1 MGTHLPSLSFDI
13 MKIRYYFFFAI
24 LIFGFQPEL
33 KAQKCKADRLFNRY
47 EYARSI
53 PYYTRVAGKNGRHA
67 VYAMVQAADAHRLT
81 SNFQEAA
88 KWYAK
93 AIENGTTNNMVWLNY
108 GQALRSMGRYTEAA
122 EQFRK
127 YAQLNPSDPRGE
139 LYAKYSTEIQQW
151 GQPEYNYTLF
161 NAEAINTPYSEFS
174 PVYLNDGVVFT
185 SDRMTKSGEKRFGWT
200 QAYYLDLW
208 FASLSKINPDI
219 PAVPESPALYSS
231 QLSQP
236 YHDGPATFSKDGKTM
251 YYTLVER
258 KAGDLD
264 SSRYYTNKL
273 KIFSSTFTND
283 KWSEPIAFFLNND
296 AWSVGHPALSDDAN
310 TLYFVSDMPGGNGG
324 TDIYSVT
331 RNGDGWENPV
341 NLGSTVNTF
350 GNEMFPFSYQDSI
363 LYFSSDGHAGLGS
376 LDIFKTSKKGAFW
389 SKPEN
394 LKAPINSPADDFGY
408 VINAQGT
415 EAMLSSNRPGG
426 KGEDDI
432 YMVSIAGRLP
442 EFVMLEGVVKNQ
454 KTAQPLINSHV
465 FALDLSSNE
474 VRVLKTNDA
483 GHFHLQVPAGSK
495 MVIKGMKS
503 GYAPDCQSVTLET
516 GSKADYFTVADLLL
530 SAYTVDQIFKLENIY
545 YDFNKWDIRPDA
557 AAELEK
563 VVTFLNENPDITVEL
578 GSHTDARGSD
588 KYNEKLSERRAVSA
602 VEYIVSKGINA
613 KRITAKGYGEQKL
626 VNHCGNGVECSDEEH
641 QQNRRTEIKITGT
654 VQEVDATLQQPLDIY
669 QDNQTLELKDF
680 KVDFFN

>member
-1 MGTHLPSLSFDI
+1 
-13 MKIRYYFFFAI
+13 MKIRYFFFFVI
-24 LIFGFQPEL
+24 LMLGLQPEL
-33 KAQKCKADRLFNRY
+33 QAQKCKADRLFNRF

-53 PYYTRVAGKNGRHA
+53 PYYTRVAENNGRHS
-67 VYAMVQAADAHRLT
+67 VYAMQQVADAYRLT

-93 AIENGTTNNMVWLNY
+93 AIENGTTNSMVWFNY
-108 GQALRSMGRYTEAA
+108 GQSLRSLGQYSEAA

-127 YAQLNPSDPRGE
+127 YAQLNPSDSRGE
-139 LYAKYSTEIQQW
+139 LYARFSTEVQQW
-151 GQPEYNYTLF
+151 TQPEYNYTLY

-200 QAYYLDLW
+200 GAYYLDLW
-208 FASLSKINPDI
+208 YARLSKVNPDL
-219 PAVPESPALYSS
+219 PAVPEAPSVYST

-236 YHDGPATFSKDGKTM
+236 YHDGPATFSKDGKSM
-251 YYTLVER
+251 HYTLVER

-283 KWSEPIAFFLNND
+283 KWSEPNAFFLNND
-296 AWSVGHPALSDDAN
+296 AWSVGHPALSDDGN

-331 RNGDGWENPV
+331 RNGDGWEDPL
-341 NLGSTVNTF
+341 NLGLAVNTF

-376 LDIFKTSKKGAFW
+376 LDIFKTTKKGSSW

-394 LKAPINSPADDFGY
+394 LKAPVNSPADDFGY
-408 VINAQGT
+408 VMNADGT

-432 YMVSIAGRLP
+432 YMVSITERLP
-442 EFVMLEGVVKNQ
+442 EFVLIEGVVKD
-454 KTAQPLINSHV
+454 KKIGIPLSSSHV
-465 FALDLSSNE
+465 FALDLSTNE
-474 VRVLKTNDA
+474 VMVLKTDNT
-483 GHFHLQVPAGSK
+483 GHYQLKVPAGSK

-503 GYAPDCQSVTLET
+503 GYAPDCQSVTLEA
-516 GSKADYFTVADLLL
+516 GSKEDQCTVADLLL
-530 SAYTVDQIFKLENIY
+530 LAYTVDQIFRLENIY

-557 AAELEK
+557 ASELEK

-588 KYNEKLSERRAVSA
+588 KYNEKLSDRRAVSA

-613 KRITAKGYGEQKL
+613 KRITAKGYGEKKL
-626 VNHCGNGVECSDEEH
+626 VNHCGNGVECTDEEH

-654 VQEVDATLQQPLDIY
+654 VQEVDATLQQLLDIY
-669 QDNQTLELKDF
+669 HDNQILEVKDF
-680 KVDFFN
+680 KVDFFNVCHQKDAGNTL